1 MNLAEIWRRITTT
14 AYARALE
21 AELTGERAEIAE
33 QRCRN
38 RPPPRRKSRP
48 PKFHPRHRRRSA
60 CFCVAR
66 RSRRNAKSNCRRATS
81 RSSDKSFAPTREFNP
96 ARRRANAPP
105 FLAPNPPPPRI
116 RIRAKRKAQ
125 PRIRYR
131 LRITSTAHLSF
142 CTAGLRAAPLP
153 SSSTGIPAC
162 ANVMPQHYRARQ
174 ARTRHRS
181 VRRLYATSNQLSH
194 HFLASRRTAHS
205 NLRHRQECLCHHLS
219 TAARSQ
225 ILGAYHDIVLFF
237 ASAVSDSRGT
247 ACRARTRHMHA
258 RAIHAPCRY
267 KRFASEF
274 LHRDEWRDAAKFLCR
289 ARHAVPLLKSH
300 LARRFFVAPASS
312 RPFCLSLCTKRNARS
327 AAKRKF
333 KNAGRD
339 AVALRLRR
347 KTCRTFAVVTT

>member
-1 MNLAEIWRRITTT
+1 
-14 AYARALE
+14 
-21 AELTGERAEIAE
+21 
-33 QRCRN
+33 
-38 RPPPRRKSRP
+38 
-48 PKFHPRHRRRSA
+48 
-60 CFCVAR
+60 
-66 RSRRNAKSNCRRATS
+66 
-81 RSSDKSFAPTREFNP
+81 
-96 ARRRANAPP
+96 
-105 FLAPNPPPPRI
+105 
-116 RIRAKRKAQ
+116 
-125 PRIRYR
+125 
-131 LRITSTAHLSF
+131 
-142 CTAGLRAAPLP
+142 
-153 SSSTGIPAC
+153 
-162 ANVMPQHYRARQ
+162 MPQHYRARQ

-333 KNAGRD
+333 KNAGTRPVRAHKKPLRYERTPRSFVAQALLSVRRCYD
-339 AVALRLRR
+339 AILSILASAPHRTECTQEDRLKPTQQLHLSRVTDHLSLIARNPHSPPITSSRR